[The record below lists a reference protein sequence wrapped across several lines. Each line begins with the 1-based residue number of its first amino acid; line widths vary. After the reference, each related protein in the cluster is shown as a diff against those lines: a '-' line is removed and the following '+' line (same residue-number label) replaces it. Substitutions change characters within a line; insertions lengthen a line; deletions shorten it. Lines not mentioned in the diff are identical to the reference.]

1 MFMRIEF
8 PQFMKVIKLLSNFK
22 LIVGPIV
29 IMIFLELAFP
39 YFLHKIPLYL
49 HAAIDSGLLGLAQT
63 SKRSLIPDDYIL
75 ILGDSNA
82 AGLGEWFNESL
93 KDRRNLWPDFHTAH
107 ILHNKL
113 NVDVISFGGAGAG
126 NLMNLVFSPIT
137 QFKYI
142 NSFGPYNLKKPK
154 RILVIFDEGND
165 ISDNIRELFRLY
177 LNKFDKDRIYDQSYF
192 KLFLDDIF
200 QNNNPYLEKSNRFEV
215 STSSLKRLLFSRFL
229 YKGID
234 DLFYEDKYEENHQ
247 RVLNKTKIHK
257 FKANEVSRYPRGY
270 FKNIALVGSEKW
282 VFSNKNFRPPI
293 DVIEDDIKL
302 GIYVFEQALLY
313 ASEFFKG
320 SKIDIVFLP
329 SVTSSYQLL
338 TLVEEYEESGS
349 GLNRQESNYSYLAKI
364 KKSGIFLLNEIKKI
378 AEKHGFG
385 FIDVGPDV
393 RSASKSQIIHG
404 MVDQNHF
411 NEVGY
416 HVFSDSIINQSDYL
430 KQFVQ

>member
-93 KDRRNLWPDFHTAH
+93 NDRRNLWPDFHTAH

-126 NLMNLVFSPIT
+126 NLMNMAFSPIT

-165 ISDNIRELFRLY
+165 VSDNLKELKKLFLK
-177 LNKFDKDRIYDQSYF
+177 KFDLGRIYDNKYF
-192 KLFLDDIF
+192 RLFLDDVF
-200 QNNNPYLEKSNRFEV
+200 QNNNPYEV
-215 STSSLKRLLFSRFL
+215 STSSLKRLIFSRFL
-229 YKGID
+229 YKGIK
-234 DLFYEDKYEENHQ
+234 DLFSEDKYQENWQ
-247 RVLNKTKIHK
+247 KLLKSQKVHK
-257 FKANEVSRYPRGY
+257 LKLNEVYFYPRGH
-270 FKNIALVGSEKW
+270 FLNIALVGSEKW

-293 DVIEDDIKL
+293 GLTEDAIKL
-302 GIYVFEQALLY
+302 GIYVFEQSLLY
-313 ASEFFKG
+313 AGEFFKG
-320 SKIDIVFLP
+320 SKIDIVYLP
-329 SVTSSYQLL
+329 SVTSSYNLL
-338 TLVEEYEESGS
+338 TIKESGL
-349 GLNRQESNYSYLAKI
+349 GLSLRKSNYSYLSKI
-364 KKSGIFLLNEIKKI
+364 KEGEIFLVQEVKKI
-378 AEKHGFG
+378 AEKYGFG
-385 FIDVGPDV
+385 FIDVRQDV

>member
-82 AGLGEWFNESL
+82 IGLGEWFNESL

-107 ILHNKL
+107 IFHNKL

-165 ISDNIRELFRLY
+165 VSDNLKE
-177 LNKFDKDRIYDQSYF
+177 LNKLFSRKFDVGRIYDKKYF
-192 KLFLDDIF
+192 RLFLDDVF
-200 QNNNPYLEKSNRFEV
+200 QNNNPYEV
-215 STSSLKRLLFSRFL
+215 STSSLKRLIFSRFL
-229 YKGID
+229 YKGIK
-234 DLFYEDKYEENHQ
+234 DLFSEDKYQENWQ
-247 RVLNKTKIHK
+247 KLLKSQKIHK
-257 FKANEVSRYPRGY
+257 LKLNEVSLYPRGH
-270 FKNIALVGSEKW
+270 FLNIALVGSEKW

-293 DVIEDDIKL
+293 ELTEDQIKL
-302 GIYVFEQALLY
+302 GIYVFEQSLLY

-320 SKIDIVFLP
+320 SKIDIVYLP
-329 SVTSSYQLL
+329 SVTSSYNLL
-338 TLVEEYEESGS
+338 TIKESGL
-349 GLNRQESNYSYLAKI
+349 GLSLRKSNYSYLSKI
-364 KKSGIFLLNEIKKI
+364 KEVEIFLVQEVKKI
-378 AEKHGFG
+378 AEKYGFG
-385 FIDVGPDV
+385 FIDVRQDV

>member
-1 MFMRIEF
+1 M
-8 PQFMKVIKLLSNFK
+8 IKLLSNFK
-22 LIVGPIV
+22 VLVGPII

-39 YFLHKIPLYL
+39 HFLHKVPLYL

-82 AGLGEWFNESL
+82 IGLGEWFNESL

-126 NLMNLVFSPIT
+126 NLMNLAFSPIT

-165 ISDNIRELFRLY
+165 VSDNLKE
-177 LNKFDKDRIYDQSYF
+177 LNKLFSRKFDVGRIYDKKYF
-192 KLFLDDIF
+192 RLFLDDVF
-200 QNNNPYLEKSNRFEV
+200 QNNNPYEV
-215 STSSLKRLLFSRFL
+215 STSSLKRLIFSRFL
-229 YKGID
+229 YKGIK
-234 DLFYEDKYEENHQ
+234 DLFSEDKYQENWQ
-247 RVLNKTKIHK
+247 KLMRAQTIHK
-257 FKANEVSRYPRGY
+257 LKLNEVYTYPRGH
-270 FKNIALVGSEKW
+270 FLNIALVGSEKW

-293 DVIEDDIKL
+293 ELTEDQIKL
-302 GIYVFEQALLY
+302 GIYVFEQSLLY

-320 SKIDIVFLP
+320 SKIDIVYLP
-329 SVTSSYQLL
+329 SVTSSYNLL
-338 TLVEEYEESGS
+338 TIKESGL
-349 GLNRQESNYSYLAKI
+349 GLSLRKSNYSYLSKI
-364 KKSGIFLLNEIKKI
+364 KEGEIFLVQEVKKI
-378 AEKHGFG
+378 AEKYGFG
-385 FIDVGPDV
+385 FIDVRQDV

>member
-1 MFMRIEF
+1 M
-8 PQFMKVIKLLSNFK
+8 IKLLLNFK

-82 AGLGEWFNESL
+82 IGKGEWFNESL
-93 KDRRNLWPDFHTAH
+93 NDRRNLWPDFHTAH

-165 ISDNIRELFRLY
+165 VEDNIRELVRLY

-192 KLFLDDIF
+192 KLFLDDVF
-200 QNNNPYLEKSNRFEV
+200 QNQNPYKT
-215 STSSLKRLLFSRFL
+215 STSFLKRLLFSRFL

-234 DLFYEDKYEENHQ
+234 DLFYEDKYAENHQ

-257 FKANEVSRYPRGY
+257 FKANEVYRYPRGY

-293 DVIEDDIKL
+293 ELTEDDIKL
-302 GIYVFEQALLY
+302 GIYVFEQSLLY

-320 SKIDIVFLP
+320 SKIDIVYLP
-329 SVTSSYQLL
+329 SVTSSYNLL
-338 TLVEEYEESGS
+338 TIKESGL
-349 GLNRQESNYSYLAKI
+349 GLSLRKSNYSYLSKI
-364 KKSGIFLLNEIKKI
+364 KESEIFLVQEVKKI
-378 AEKHGFG
+378 AEKYGFG
-385 FIDVGPDV
+385 FIDVRQDV

>member
-1 MFMRIEF
+1 MRIEF

-93 KDRRNLWPDFHTAH
+93 NDRRNLWPDFHTAH

-142 NSFGPYNLKKPK
+142 NSFYPYDLKNPK

-165 ISDNIRELFRLY
+165 VSDNLKE
-177 LNKFDKDRIYDQSYF
+177 LNKLFLKKFDTGRIYDNKYF
-192 KLFLDDIF
+192 RLFLDDVF
-200 QNNNPYLEKSNRFEV
+200 QNNNPYEV

-229 YKGID
+229 YKGIK
-234 DLFYEDKYEENHQ
+234 DLFLENKYQENWQ
-247 RVLNKTKIHK
+247 KLLKSQKIHK
-257 FKANEVSRYPRGY
+257 LKLNEVYAYPRGH
-270 FKNIALVGSEKW
+270 FLNIALVGSEKW

-293 DVIEDDIKL
+293 ELTDDDIKL
-302 GIYVFEQALLY
+302 GIYVFEQSLLY

-320 SKIDIVFLP
+320 SKIDIVYLP
-329 SVTSSYQLL
+329 SVTSSYNLL
-338 TLVEEYEESGS
+338 TIKESGL
-349 GLNRQESNYSYLAKI
+349 GLSLRKSNSSYLSKI
-364 KKSGIFLLNEIKKI
+364 KESEIFLVQEVKKI
-378 AEKHGFG
+378 AEKYGFG
-385 FIDVGPDV
+385 FIDVRQDV

>member
-1 MFMRIEF
+1 M
-8 PQFMKVIKLLSNFK
+8 IKLLSNFK
-22 LIVGPIV
+22 LLVGPI
-29 IMIFLELAFP
+29 IILIFLELAFP
-39 YFLHKIPLYL
+39 YFLHKVPLYL
-49 HAAIDSGLLGLAQT
+49 HAAIDPGLLGLAQT

-93 KDRRNLWPDFHTAH
+93 KDRRNLWPNFHTAH
-107 ILHNKL
+107 ILYNKL

-142 NSFGPYNLKKPK
+142 NSFYPYDLKKPK

-165 ISDNIRELFRLY
+165 ISDNIKELVRLY
-177 LNKFDKDRIYDQSYF
+177 LNKFDNDRIYDQSYF
-192 KLFLDDIF
+192 KLFLDDVF
-200 QNNNPYLEKSNRFEV
+200 QNQNPYKT
-215 STSSLKRLLFSRFL
+215 STSFLKRLLFSRFL

-234 DLFYEDKYEENHQ
+234 DLFYEDKYEENVQ

-257 FKANEVSRYPRGY
+257 FKANEVYRYPRGY

-293 DVIEDDIKL
+293 ELTDDDIKL
-302 GIYVFEQALLY
+302 GIYVFEQSLLY

-320 SKIDIVFLP
+320 SKIDIVYLP
-329 SVTSSYQLL
+329 SVTSSYNLL
-338 TLVEEYEESGS
+338 TIKESGL
-349 GLNRQESNYSYLAKI
+349 GLRLLKSNSSYLSKI
-364 KKSGIFLLNEIKKI
+364 KESEIFLVQEVKKI
-378 AEKHGFG
+378 AEKYGFG
-385 FIDVGPDV
+385 FIDVRQDV

-411 NEVGY
+411 NKVGY

>member
-8 PQFMKVIKLLSNFK
+8 QQFKKVIKLLSNFK
-22 LIVGPIV
+22 LLVGPIV
-29 IMIFLELAFP
+29 IMFFLELAFP

-49 HAAIDSGLLGLAQT
+49 HAAIDPGLLSLAQT
-63 SKRSLIPDDYIL
+63 SKRSLIPDDYFL

-93 KDRRNLWPDFHTAH
+93 KDGRNLWPDFHTAH

-126 NLMNLVFSPIT
+126 NLTNMVFSPIR

-142 NSFGPYNLKKPK
+142 NSFDPYDLKKPK

-165 ISDNIRELFRLY
+165 ISDNIKELFKLY
-177 LNKFDKDRIYDQSYF
+177 LNKFDNDRIYDQGYF
-192 KLFLDDIF
+192 KLFLDDVF
-200 QNNNPYLEKSNRFEV
+200 QNQNPYKT
-215 STSSLKRLLFSRFL
+215 STSFLKRLLFSRFL

-234 DLFYEDKYEENHQ
+234 DLFYKDKYQENVQ

-257 FKANEVSRYPRGY
+257 FKANEVYRYPRGY

-293 DVIEDDIKL
+293 ELTDDEIKL
-302 GIYVFEQALLY
+302 GIYVFEQSLLY

-329 SVTSSYQLL
+329 SVTSSYHLL
-338 TLVEEYEESGS
+338 TLEDSGS
-349 GLNRQESNYSYLAKI
+349 GLNRLESNYSYLAKI
-364 KKSGIFLLNEIKKI
+364 KKSGMFLLNEIKKI

-393 RSASKSQIIHG
+393 RSASKYQIIHG
-404 MVDQNHF
+404 VVDQNHF
-411 NEVGY
+411 NKTGY
-416 HVFSDSIINQSDYL
+416 HVFSDSIINQSDNL
-430 KQFVQ
+430 KQFIQ

>member
-1 MFMRIEF
+1 M
-8 PQFMKVIKLLSNFK
+8 IKLLSNFK
-22 LIVGPIV
+22 VLVGPII
-29 IMIFLELAFP
+29 IMIFLELASP
-39 YFLHKIPLYL
+39 HFLHKVPLYL
-49 HAAIDSGLLGLAQT
+49 HAAIDPGLLGLAQT

-82 AGLGEWFNESL
+82 IGLGEWFNESL

-126 NLMNLVFSPIT
+126 NLMNLAFSPIT

-165 ISDNIRELFRLY
+165 VSDNLKE
-177 LNKFDKDRIYDQSYF
+177 LNKLFSRKFDVGRIYDKEYF
-192 KLFLDDIF
+192 RLFLDDVF
-200 QNNNPYLEKSNRFEV
+200 QNNNPYEV
-215 STSSLKRLLFSRFL
+215 STSSLKRLIFSRFL
-229 YKGID
+229 YKGIK
-234 DLFYEDKYEENHQ
+234 DLFSEDKYQENYKNLTRTQ
-247 RVLNKTKIHK
+247 KIHK
-257 FKANEVSRYPRGY
+257 LKLNEVNTSYKQERLLKTSRHTIL
-270 FKNIALVGSEKW
+270 NVALIGSEKW

-293 DVIEDDIKL
+293 ELTEDQIKL
-302 GIYVFEQALLY
+302 GIYVFEQSLLY

-320 SKIDIVFLP
+320 SKIDIVYLP
-329 SVTSSYQLL
+329 SVTSSYNLL
-338 TLVEEYEESGS
+338 TIKESGL
-349 GLNRQESNYSYLAKI
+349 GLSLRKSNYSYLSKI
-364 KKSGIFLLNEIKKI
+364 KEVEIFLVQEVKKI
-378 AEKHGFG
+378 AEKYGFG
-385 FIDVGPDV
+385 FIDVRQDV

>member
-1 MFMRIEF
+1 M
-8 PQFMKVIKLLSNFK
+8 IKLLSNLK
-22 LIVGPIV
+22 LLVGPIV
-29 IMIFLELAFP
+29 IIIFLELAFP

-49 HAAIDSGLLGLAQT
+49 HAAIDPDLLGLAQT
-63 SKRSLIPDDYIL
+63 SKRSLIPDDYSL
-75 ILGDSNA
+75 LLGDSNA
-82 AGLGEWFNESL
+82 IGKGEWFNESL
-93 KDRRNLWPDFHTAH
+93 NDRRNLWPDFHTAH

-165 ISDNIRELFRLY
+165 ITDNIKELFKLY
-177 LNKFDKDRIYDQSYF
+177 LNKFDKDRIYDQRYF
-192 KLFLDDIF
+192 KLFLDDVF
-200 QNNNPYLEKSNRFEV
+200 QNNNPYEV
-215 STSSLKRLLFSRFL
+215 STSSLKRLIFSRFL
-229 YKGID
+229 YKGIK
-234 DLFYEDKYEENHQ
+234 DLFFEDKYQENWQ
-247 RVLNKTKIHK
+247 KLMRAQTIHK
-257 FKANEVSRYPRGY
+257 LKLNEVYTYPRGH
-270 FKNIALVGSEKW
+270 FLNIALVGSEKW

-293 DVIEDDIKL
+293 ELTDDDIKL
-302 GIYVFEQALLY
+302 GIYVFEQSLLY

-338 TLVEEYEESGS
+338 LYTLFEEYEESGS

-378 AEKHGFG
+378 AEKHGF
-385 FIDVGPDV
+385 
-393 RSASKSQIIHG
+393 
-404 MVDQNHF
+404 
-411 NEVGY
+411 
-416 HVFSDSIINQSDYL
+416 
-430 KQFVQ
+430 

>member
-8 PQFMKVIKLLSNFK
+8 PQFMKVIKLLSNLK

-82 AGLGEWFNESL
+82 IGKGEWFNESL
-93 KDRRNLWPDFHTAH
+93 NDRRNLWPDFHTAH

-126 NLMNLVFSPIT
+126 NLMNLVFSPIS

-142 NSFGPYNLKKPK
+142 NSFDAYDLKKPK

-165 ISDNIRELFRLY
+165 ISDNIKELFRLY

-192 KLFLDDIF
+192 KLFLDDVF
-200 QNNNPYLEKSNRFEV
+200 QNQNPYKN
-215 STSSLKRLLFSRFL
+215 STSFLKRLLFSRFL

-247 RVLNKTKIHK
+247 RVLNKTKVHK

-302 GIYVFEQALLY
+302 GIYVFEQSLLY

-393 RSASKSQIIHG
+393 RSASKYQIIHG
-404 MVDQNHF
+404 VVDQNHF
-411 NEVGY
+411 NKTGY
-416 HVFSDSIINQSDYL
+416 HVFSDSIINQSDNL
-430 KQFVQ
+430 KQFIQ

>member
-8 PQFMKVIKLLSNFK
+8 QQFKKVIKLLSNFK
-22 LIVGPIV
+22 LLVGPIV
-29 IMIFLELAFP
+29 IMFFLELAFP

-49 HAAIDSGLLGLAQT
+49 HAAIDPGLLSLAQT
-63 SKRSLIPDDYIL
+63 SKRSLIPDDYFL

-82 AGLGEWFNESL
+82 AGLGEWFTESL
-93 KDRRNLWPDFHTAH
+93 KDGRNLWPDFHTAH

-126 NLMNLVFSPIT
+126 NLTNMVFSPIS

-142 NSFGPYNLKKPK
+142 NSFGPYDLKKPK

-165 ISDNIRELFRLY
+165 ISDNIKELFKLY
-177 LNKFDKDRIYDQSYF
+177 LNKFDNDRIYDQSYF
-192 KLFLDDIF
+192 KLFLDDVF
-200 QNNNPYLEKSNRFEV
+200 QNQNPYKT
-215 STSSLKRLLFSRFL
+215 STSFLKRLLFSRFL

-234 DLFYEDKYEENHQ
+234 DLFYKDKYQENVQ

-257 FKANEVSRYPRGY
+257 FKANEVYRYPRGY
-270 FKNIALVGSEKW
+270 FKYIALVGSEKW

-293 DVIEDDIKL
+293 ELTDDDIKL
-302 GIYVFEQALLY
+302 GIYVFEQSLLY

-329 SVTSSYQLL
+329 SVTSSYHLL
-338 TLVEEYEESGS
+338 TLEDSGS
-349 GLNRQESNYSYLAKI
+349 GLNRLESNYSYLAKI

-393 RSASKSQIIHG
+393 RIASKYQIIHG
-404 MVDQNHF
+404 VVDQNHF
-411 NEVGY
+411 NKTGY
-416 HVFSDSIINQSDYL
+416 HVFSDSIINQSDNL
-430 KQFVQ
+430 KQFIQ

>member
-1 MFMRIEF
+1 M
-8 PQFMKVIKLLSNFK
+8 IKLLSNFK
-22 LIVGPIV
+22 VLVGPIV

-39 YFLHKIPLYL
+39 HFLHKVPLYL

-82 AGLGEWFNESL
+82 IGLGEWFNESL

-126 NLMNLVFSPIT
+126 NLMNLAFSPIT

-165 ISDNIRELFRLY
+165 VSDNLKELNRLFFK
-177 LNKFDKDRIYDQSYF
+177 KFDTDRIYDNKYF
-192 KLFLDDIF
+192 RLFLDDVF
-200 QNNNPYLEKSNRFEV
+200 QNNNPYEV
-215 STSSLKRLLFSRFL
+215 STSSLKRLIFSRFL
-229 YKGID
+229 YKGIK
-234 DLFYEDKYEENHQ
+234 DLFSEDKYQENWQ
-247 RVLNKTKIHK
+247 KLMRAQTIHK
-257 FKANEVSRYPRGY
+257 LKLNEVYTYPRGH
-270 FKNIALVGSEKW
+270 FLNIALVGSEKW

-293 DVIEDDIKL
+293 ELTEDQIKL
-302 GIYVFEQALLY
+302 GIYVFEQSLLY

-320 SKIDIVFLP
+320 SKIDIVYLP
-329 SVTSSYQLL
+329 SVTSSYNLL
-338 TLVEEYEESGS
+338 TLTESGL
-349 GLNRQESNYSYLAKI
+349 GLMKSNYSYLSKI
-364 KKSGIFLLNEIKKI
+364 KEGEIFLVQEVKKI
-378 AEKHGFG
+378 AEKYGFG
-385 FIDVGPDV
+385 FIDVRQDV

-411 NEVGY
+411 NKVGY
-416 HVFSDSIINQSDYL
+416 HVFSDSIINQSDNL
-430 KQFVQ
+430 KQFIQ

>member
-82 AGLGEWFNESL
+82 IGKGEWFNESL
-93 KDRRNLWPDFHTAH
+93 NDRRNFWPDFHTAH

-154 RILVIFDEGND
+154 RILVIFNEGND
-165 ISDNIRELFRLY
+165 VGDNIRELFRLY

-192 KLFLDDIF
+192 KLFLDDVF
-200 QNNNPYLEKSNRFEV
+200 QNQNPYKT
-215 STSSLKRLLFSRFL
+215 STSFLKRLLFSRFL

-234 DLFYEDKYEENHQ
+234 DLFYENKYNENHQ
-247 RVLNKTKIHK
+247 RILEKTKIHK
-257 FKANEVSRYPRGY
+257 FKANEVYRYPSGY

-293 DVIEDDIKL
+293 D
-302 GIYVFEQALLY
+302 
-313 ASEFFKG
+313 
-320 SKIDIVFLP
+320 
-329 SVTSSYQLL
+329 
-338 TLVEEYEESGS
+338 
-349 GLNRQESNYSYLAKI
+349 
-364 KKSGIFLLNEIKKI
+364 
-378 AEKHGFG
+378 
-385 FIDVGPDV
+385 
-393 RSASKSQIIHG
+393 
-404 MVDQNHF
+404 
-411 NEVGY
+411 
-416 HVFSDSIINQSDYL
+416 
-430 KQFVQ
+430 

>member
-1 MFMRIEF
+1 
-8 PQFMKVIKLLSNFK
+8 MKVIKLLSNFK

-29 IMIFLELAFP
+29 IMIFLELTFP

-82 AGLGEWFNESL
+82 AGIGEWFNESL
-93 KDRRNLWPDFHTAH
+93 NDRRNLWPDFHTAH

-165 ISDNIRELFRLY
+165 ITDNIKELFKLY

-192 KLFLDDIF
+192 KLFLDDVF

-234 DLFYEDKYEENHQ
+234 DLFYEDKYAENHQ

-257 FKANEVSRYPRGY
+257 FKANEVSRYPSGY
-270 FKNIALVGSEKW
+270 FANIALVGSEKW

-302 GIYVFEQALLY
+302 GIYVFEQSLLY

-338 TLVEEYEESGS
+338 TLEDSGS
-349 GLNRQESNYSYLAKI
+349 GLNRLESNYSYLAEI
-364 KKSGIFLLNEIKKI
+364 KESEIFLVQEVKKI

-385 FIDVGPDV
+385 FIDVRQDV

>member
-1 MFMRIEF
+1 M
-8 PQFMKVIKLLSNFK
+8 IKLLSNFK
-22 LIVGPIV
+22 VLVGPII

-39 YFLHKIPLYL
+39 HFLHKVPLYL
-49 HAAIDSGLLGLAQT
+49 HTAIDSGLLGLAQT

-82 AGLGEWFNESL
+82 IGLGEWFNESL

-165 ISDNIRELFRLY
+165 VSDNLKE
-177 LNKFDKDRIYDQSYF
+177 LNKLFLKKFDTGRIYDNKYF
-192 KLFLDDIF
+192 RLFLDDVF
-200 QNNNPYLEKSNRFEV
+200 QNNNPYEV
-215 STSSLKRLLFSRFL
+215 STSSLKRLIFSRFL
-229 YKGID
+229 YKGIK
-234 DLFYEDKYEENHQ
+234 DLFSEDKYQENWQ
-247 RVLNKTKIHK
+247 KLMRAQTIHK
-257 FKANEVSRYPRGY
+257 LKLNEVYTYPRGH
-270 FKNIALVGSEKW
+270 FLNIALVGSEKW

-293 DVIEDDIKL
+293 ELTEDDIKL
-302 GIYVFEQALLY
+302 GIYVFEQSLLY

-320 SKIDIVFLP
+320 SKIDIVYLP
-329 SVTSSYQLL
+329 SVTSSYNLL
-338 TLVEEYEESGS
+338 TIKESGL
-349 GLNRQESNYSYLAKI
+349 GLSLRKSNSSYLSKI
-364 KKSGIFLLNEIKKI
+364 KESEIFLVQEVKKI
-378 AEKHGFG
+378 AEKYGFG
-385 FIDVGPDV
+385 FIDVRQDV

-430 KQFVQ
+430 KQFIQ

>member
-8 PQFMKVIKLLSNFK
+8 QQFKKVIKLLSNFK
-22 LIVGPIV
+22 LLVGPIV
-29 IMIFLELAFP
+29 IMFFLELAFP

-49 HAAIDSGLLGLAQT
+49 HAAIDPGLLSLAQT
-63 SKRSLIPDDYIL
+63 SKRSLIPDDYFL

-82 AGLGEWFNESL
+82 AGLGEWFTESL
-93 KDRRNLWPDFHTAH
+93 KDGRNLWPDFHTAH

-126 NLMNLVFSPIT
+126 NLTNMVFSPIS

-142 NSFGPYNLKKPK
+142 NSFGPYDLKKPK

-165 ISDNIRELFRLY
+165 ISDNIKELFKLY
-177 LNKFDKDRIYDQSYF
+177 LNKFDNDRIYDQSYF
-192 KLFLDDIF
+192 KLFLDDVF
-200 QNNNPYLEKSNRFEV
+200 QNQNPYKT
-215 STSSLKRLLFSRFL
+215 STSFLKRLLFSRFL

-234 DLFYEDKYEENHQ
+234 DLFYKDKYQENVQ

-257 FKANEVSRYPRGY
+257 FKANEVYRYPRGY
-270 FKNIALVGSEKW
+270 FKYIALVGSEKW

-293 DVIEDDIKL
+293 ELTDDDIKL
-302 GIYVFEQALLY
+302 GIYVFEQSLLY

-329 SVTSSYQLL
+329 SVTSSYHLL
-338 TLVEEYEESGS
+338 TLEDSGS
-349 GLNRQESNYSYLAKI
+349 GLNRLESNYSYLAKI

-393 RSASKSQIIHG
+393 RSASKYQIIHG
-404 MVDQNHF
+404 VVDQNHF
-411 NEVGY
+411 NKTGY
-416 HVFSDSIINQSDYL
+416 HVFSDSIINQSDNL
-430 KQFVQ
+430 KQFIQ

>member
-8 PQFMKVIKLLSNFK
+8 QQFKKVIKLLSNFK
-22 LIVGPIV
+22 LLVGPIV
-29 IMIFLELAFP
+29 IMFFLELAFP

-49 HAAIDSGLLGLAQT
+49 HAAIDPGLLSLAQT
-63 SKRSLIPDDYIL
+63 SKRSLIPDDYFL

-93 KDRRNLWPDFHTAH
+93 KDGRNLWPDFHTAH

-126 NLMNLVFSPIT
+126 NLTNMVFSPIS

-142 NSFGPYNLKKPK
+142 NSFGPYDLKKPK

-165 ISDNIRELFRLY
+165 ISDNIKELFKLY
-177 LNKFDKDRIYDQSYF
+177 LNKFDNDRIYDQSYF
-192 KLFLDDIF
+192 KLFLDDVF
-200 QNNNPYLEKSNRFEV
+200 QNQNPYKT
-215 STSSLKRLLFSRFL
+215 STSFLKRLLFSRFL

-234 DLFYEDKYEENHQ
+234 DLFYKDKYQENVQ

-257 FKANEVSRYPRGY
+257 FKANEVYRYPRGY
-270 FKNIALVGSEKW
+270 FKYIALVGSEKW

-293 DVIEDDIKL
+293 ELTDDDIKL
-302 GIYVFEQALLY
+302 GIYVFEQSLLY

-329 SVTSSYQLL
+329 SVTSSYHLL
-338 TLVEEYEESGS
+338 TLEDSGS
-349 GLNRQESNYSYLAKI
+349 GLNRLESNYSYLAKI

-393 RSASKSQIIHG
+393 RSASKYQIIHG
-404 MVDQNHF
+404 VVDQNHF
-411 NEVGY
+411 NKTGY
-416 HVFSDSIINQSDYL
+416 HVFSDSIINQSDNL
-430 KQFVQ
+430 KQFIQ

>member
-49 HAAIDSGLLGLAQT
+49 HAAIDPGLLGLAQT

-82 AGLGEWFNESL
+82 IGKGEWFNESL
-93 KDRRNLWPDFHTAH
+93 NDRRNLWPDFHTAH

-165 ISDNIRELFRLY
+165 ISDNIKELFRLY

-192 KLFLDDIF
+192 KLFLDDVF
-200 QNNNPYLEKSNRFEV
+200 QNQNPYKT
-215 STSSLKRLLFSRFL
+215 STSILKRLLFSRFL

-234 DLFYEDKYEENHQ
+234 DLFYENKYEENHQ

-257 FKANEVSRYPRGY
+257 FKANEASRYPRGY

-302 GIYVFEQALLY
+302 GIYVFEQSLLY

-329 SVTSSYQLL
+329 SVTSSYHLL
-338 TLVEEYEESGS
+338 TLEDSGS
-349 GLNRQESNYSYLAKI
+349 GLNRLESNYSYLAKI

-411 NEVGY
+411 NKTGY
-416 HVFSDSIINQSDYL
+416 HVFSDSIINQSDNL
-430 KQFVQ
+430 KQFIQ

>member
-93 KDRRNLWPDFHTAH
+93 NDRRNLWPDFHTAH

-165 ISDNIRELFRLY
+165 ISDNIKELFRLY

-192 KLFLDDIF
+192 KLFLDDVF
-200 QNNNPYLEKSNRFEV
+200 QNQNPYKT
-215 STSSLKRLLFSRFL
+215 STSFLKRLLFSRFL

-234 DLFYEDKYEENHQ
+234 DLFYEDKYAENHQ

-257 FKANEVSRYPRGY
+257 FKANEASRYPRGY
-270 FKNIALVGSEKW
+270 FQNIALVGSEKW

-302 GIYVFEQALLY
+302 GIYVFEQSLLY

-411 NEVGY
+411 NKTGY
-416 HVFSDSIINQSDYL
+416 HVFSDSIINQSDNL
-430 KQFVQ
+430 KQFIQ

>member
-22 LIVGPIV
+22 LIVAPIV

-82 AGLGEWFNESL
+82 IGKGEWFNESL
-93 KDRRNLWPDFHTAH
+93 NDRRNLWPDFHTAH

-165 ISDNIRELFRLY
+165 VSDNLKE
-177 LNKFDKDRIYDQSYF
+177 LNKLFLKKFDTGRIYDNKYF
-192 KLFLDDIF
+192 RLFLDDVF
-200 QNNNPYLEKSNRFEV
+200 QNNNPYEV
-215 STSSLKRLLFSRFL
+215 STSSLKRLIFSRFL
-229 YKGID
+229 YKGIK
-234 DLFYEDKYEENHQ
+234 DLFLENKYQENWQ
-247 RVLNKTKIHK
+247 KLLKSQKIHK
-257 FKANEVSRYPRGY
+257 LKLNEVNTSYKTSRHTIL
-270 FKNIALVGSEKW
+270 NIALVGSEKW

-293 DVIEDDIKL
+293 ELTDDDIKL
-302 GIYVFEQALLY
+302 GIYVFEQSLLY

-320 SKIDIVFLP
+320 SKIDIVYLP
-329 SVTSSYQLL
+329 SVTSSYNLL
-338 TLVEEYEESGS
+338 TIKESGL
-349 GLNRQESNYSYLAKI
+349 GLSLRKSNYSYLSKI
-364 KKSGIFLLNEIKKI
+364 KESEIFL
-378 AEKHGFG
+378 
-385 FIDVGPDV
+385 
-393 RSASKSQIIHG
+393 
-404 MVDQNHF
+404 
-411 NEVGY
+411 
-416 HVFSDSIINQSDYL
+416 
-430 KQFVQ
+430 VQEANNWYA

>member
-1 MFMRIEF
+1 M
-8 PQFMKVIKLLSNFK
+8 IKLLSNFK
-22 LIVGPIV
+22 VLVGPII

-39 YFLHKIPLYL
+39 HFLHKVPLYL

-82 AGLGEWFNESL
+82 IGLGEWFNESL
-93 KDRRNLWPDFHTAH
+93 KDRRNFWPDFHTAH

-126 NLMNLVFSPIT
+126 NLMNLAFSPIT

-165 ISDNIRELFRLY
+165 VSDNLKE
-177 LNKFDKDRIYDQSYF
+177 LNKLFSRKFDVGRIYDKKYF
-192 KLFLDDIF
+192 RLFLDGVF
-200 QNNNPYLEKSNRFEV
+200 QNNNPYEV
-215 STSSLKRLLFSRFL
+215 STSSLKRLIFSRFL
-229 YKGID
+229 YKGIK
-234 DLFYEDKYEENHQ
+234 DLFSENKYQENWQ
-247 RVLNKTKIHK
+247 KILKSQKIHK
-257 FKANEVSRYPRGY
+257 LKLNEVYAYPIGH
-270 FKNIALVGSEKW
+270 FLNIALVGSEKW

-293 DVIEDDIKL
+293 DLTDDQIKL
-302 GIYVFEQALLY
+302 GIYVFEQSLLY

-320 SKIDIVFLP
+320 SKIDIVYLP
-329 SVTSSYQLL
+329 SVTSSYNLL
-338 TLVEEYEESGS
+338 TIKESGL
-349 GLNRQESNYSYLAKI
+349 GLSLRKSNYSYLSKI
-364 KKSGIFLLNEIKKI
+364 KEGEIFLVQEVKKI
-378 AEKHGFG
+378 AEKYGFG
-385 FIDVGPDV
+385 FIDVRQDV

>member
-1 MFMRIEF
+1 
-8 PQFMKVIKLLSNFK
+8 MKVIKLLSNFK

-93 KDRRNLWPDFHTAH
+93 KDGRNLWPNFHTAH
-107 ILHNKL
+107 ILYNKL

-154 RILVIFDEGND
+154 QILVIFDEGND
-165 ISDNIRELFRLY
+165 VSDNLKE
-177 LNKFDKDRIYDQSYF
+177 LNKLFLKKFDTGRIYDNKYF
-192 KLFLDDIF
+192 RLFLDDVF
-200 QNNNPYLEKSNRFEV
+200 QNNNPYEV
-215 STSSLKRLLFSRFL
+215 STSSLKRLIFSRFL
-229 YKGID
+229 YKGIKG
-234 DLFYEDKYEENHQ
+234 LFSKNKYEENWQ
-247 RVLNKTKIHK
+247 KLLKSQKIHK
-257 FKANEVSRYPRGY
+257 LKLNEVYAYPRGQ
-270 FKNIALVGSEKW
+270 FLNIALVGSEKW
-282 VFSNKNFRPPI
+282 VFSNKNFHPPI
-293 DVIEDDIKL
+293 DLTDDQIKL
-302 GIYVFEQALLY
+302 GIYVFEQSLLY

-320 SKIDIVFLP
+320 SKIDIVYLP
-329 SVTSSYQLL
+329 SVTSSYNLL
-338 TLVEEYEESGS
+338 TIKESGL
-349 GLNRQESNYSYLAKI
+349 GLRLLKSNSSYLSKI
-364 KKSGIFLLNEIKKI
+364 KESEIFLVQEVRKI
-378 AEKHGFG
+378 AEKYGFG
-385 FIDVGPDV
+385 FIDVRQDV

-411 NEVGY
+411 NKVGY

>member
-1 MFMRIEF
+1 M
-8 PQFMKVIKLLSNFK
+8 IKLLSNFK
-22 LIVGPIV
+22 LLVGPIA
-29 IMIFLELAFP
+29 IMIMLELAFP
-39 YFLHKIPLYL
+39 YFLHKVPLYL
-49 HAAIDSGLLGLAQT
+49 HAAIDPGLLGLAQI

-93 KDRRNLWPDFHTAH
+93 KDGRNLWPNFHTAH
-107 ILHNKL
+107 ILYNKL

-165 ISDNIRELFRLY
+165 VSDNLKE
-177 LNKFDKDRIYDQSYF
+177 LNKLFLKKFDTGRIYDNKYF
-192 KLFLDDIF
+192 RLFLDDVF
-200 QNNNPYLEKSNRFEV
+200 QNNNPYEV
-215 STSSLKRLLFSRFL
+215 STSSLKRLIFSRFL
-229 YKGID
+229 YKGIK
-234 DLFYEDKYEENHQ
+234 DLFLENKYQENWQ
-247 RVLNKTKIHK
+247 KLLKSQKIHK
-257 FKANEVSRYPRGY
+257 LKLNEVNTSYKTSGHTIL
-270 FKNIALVGSEKW
+270 NIALVGSEKW
-282 VFSNKNFRPPI
+282 VFSNKNVRPPI
-293 DVIEDDIKL
+293 ELTEDDIKL
-302 GIYVFEQALLY
+302 GVYVFEQSLLY

-320 SKIDIVFLP
+320 SKIDIVYLP
-329 SVTSSYQLL
+329 SVTSSYNLL
-338 TLVEEYEESGS
+338 TIKESGL
-349 GLNRQESNYSYLAKI
+349 GLRLLKSNSSYLSKI
-364 KKSGIFLLNEIKKI
+364 KESEIFLVQEVKKI
-378 AEKHGFG
+378 AEKYGFG
-385 FIDVGPDV
+385 FIDVRQDV

-411 NEVGY
+411 NKVGY

>member
-1 MFMRIEF
+1 M
-8 PQFMKVIKLLSNFK
+8 IKLLSNFK
-22 LIVGPIV
+22 LLVGPI
-29 IMIFLELAFP
+29 IILIFLELAFP
-39 YFLHKIPLYL
+39 YFLHKVPLYL
-49 HAAIDSGLLGLAQT
+49 HAAIDPGLLGLAQT

-93 KDRRNLWPDFHTAH
+93 KDRRNLWPNFHTAH
-107 ILHNKL
+107 ILYNKL

-142 NSFGPYNLKKPK
+142 NSFYPYDLKKPK

-165 ISDNIRELFRLY
+165 ISDNIKELVRLY
-177 LNKFDKDRIYDQSYF
+177 LNKFDNDRIYDQSYF
-192 KLFLDDIF
+192 KLFLDDVF
-200 QNNNPYLEKSNRFEV
+200 QNQNPYKT
-215 STSSLKRLLFSRFL
+215 STSFLKRLLFSRFL

-234 DLFYEDKYEENHQ
+234 DLFYEDKYEENVQ

-257 FKANEVSRYPRGY
+257 FKANEVYRYPRGY

-293 DVIEDDIKL
+293 ELTDDDIKL
-302 GIYVFEQALLY
+302 GIYVFEQSLLY

-320 SKIDIVFLP
+320 SKIDIVYLP
-329 SVTSSYQLL
+329 SVTSSYNLL
-338 TLVEEYEESGS
+338 TIKESGL
-349 GLNRQESNYSYLAKI
+349 GLSLLKSNSSYLSKI
-364 KKSGIFLLNEIKKI
+364 KESEIFLVQEVKKI
-378 AEKHGFG
+378 AKKYGFG
-385 FIDVGPDV
+385 FIDVRQDV

-411 NEVGY
+411 NKVGY